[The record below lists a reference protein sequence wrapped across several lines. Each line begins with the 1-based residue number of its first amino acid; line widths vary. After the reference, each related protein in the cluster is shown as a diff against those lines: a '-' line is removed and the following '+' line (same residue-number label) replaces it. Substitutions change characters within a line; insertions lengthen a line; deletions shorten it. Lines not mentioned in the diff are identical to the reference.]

1 MLTTTFALLK
11 AAGACTERYKVL
23 AKALGGVDKY
33 GRSTPIPLSRILET
47 NGLQDTLWAL
57 GCTTEDARPVAVE
70 FACRAAERAL
80 RYFALRFPG
89 DPRPRKAIEA
99 ARKCAAGEI
108 TKYATYAAADAA
120 ASAAADATCAAAAA
134 AAYAATYAAYAATYA
149 AYAAYATEAAEDA
162 AYAATYAAY
171 ATHATDAAA
180 DAAYAATYAAYATHA
195 PDAAEEHQKQ
205 KDDLRELL
213 DAESKREVV

>member
-11 AAGACTERYKVL
+11 AAGACQERYRRL

-57 GCTTEDARPVAVE
+57 GCTMEDARPVAVE
-70 FACRAAERAL
+70 YACRAAERAL
-80 RYFALRFPG
+80 RHFALD

-149 AYAAYATEAAEDA
+149 AYA
-162 AYAATYAAY
+162 
-171 ATHATDAAA
+171 THATDAAA